1 MKKNILLNLI
11 AGVTIAVSGLI
22 SIPAHAQN
30 NQSDVTGN
38 NVFNNPIP
46 VNNQSDVTGN
56 NVFNNPVPVNNQS
69 DVTGTNVFN
78 NNLPYFFEGNTVSK
92 ETAEQAEQLS
102 QQLRDAYRSC
112 NAGEGCV
119 EFNNLLQESNTF
131 LSNLNQQVEAVGN
144 NQGNRAW

>member
-1 MKKNILLNLI
+1 MKKNILLNLV
-11 AGVTIAVSGLI
+11 AGVSVVMSGLI

-38 NVFNNPIP
+38 NVFNNPVP

-56 NVFNNPVPVNNQS
+56 NVFNNSIPGS
-69 DVTGTNVFN
+69 
-78 NNLPYFFEGNTVSK
+78 FEGNKVSK
-92 ETAEQAEQLS
+92 ETVAQAQQLS
-102 QQLRDAYRSC
+102 QQLRDASRSC
-112 NAGEGCV
+112 NAGEGCG
-119 EFNNLLQESNTF
+119 EFNNLLQQSNTF

>member
-11 AGVTIAVSGLI
+11 AGATFAMSGLI

-38 NVFNNPIP
+38 NVFNNPVP

-56 NVFNNPVPVNNQS
+56 NVFNNNIPGS
-69 DVTGTNVFN
+69 
-78 NNLPYFFEGNTVSK
+78 FEGNTISQ
-92 ETAEQAEQLS
+92 ETVAQAEELS
-102 QQLRDAYRSC
+102 RLLRDASRSC
-112 NAGEGCV
+112 NAGEGCG

-131 LSNLNQQVEAVGN
+131 LSNLNQQVEAVGSS
-144 NQGNRAW
+144 QGNRAW

>member
-1 MKKNILLNLI
+1 MKKNILFNLI
-11 AGVTIAVSGLI
+11 AGSFVAASGLI

-38 NVFNNPIP
+38 NVFNNPVP

-69 DVTGTNVFN
+69 DVSGNNVFN
-78 NNLPYFFEGNTVSK
+78 NPVASFTRNGISQETV
-92 ETAEQAEQLS
+92 AQAEELS
-102 QQLRDAYRSC
+102 QKLADAYRSC
-112 NAGEGCV
+112 SAGEGCV
-119 EFNNLLQESNTF
+119 EFNNLLQQSNTF

-144 NQGNRAW
+144 SQSNRAW

>member
-1 MKKNILLNLI
+1 MKKNILFNLI
-11 AGVTIAVSGLI
+11 AGTFVAASGLI

-38 NVFNNPIP
+38 NVFNNPVP
-46 VNNQSDVTGN
+46 VNNQSDVSGN
-56 NVFNNPVPVNNQS
+56 NVFNNPVASFKRNGISQ
-69 DVTGTNVFN
+69 
-78 NNLPYFFEGNTVSK
+78 ETV
-92 ETAEQAEQLS
+92 AQAEELS

-119 EFNNLLQESNTF
+119 EFNNLLQQSNTF

-144 NQGNRAW
+144 SQSNRAW

>member
-1 MKKNILLNLI
+1 MQKNILLNLI
-11 AGVTIAVSGLI
+11 AGATFAMSGLI

-38 NVFNNPIP
+38 NVFNNP
-46 VNNQSDVTGN
+46 
-56 NVFNNPVPVNNQS
+56 VPVNNQS
-69 DVTGTNVFN
+69 DATGTNVFN

-102 QQLRDAYRSC
+102 RLLRDAYRNC
-112 NAGEGCV
+112 RNNEDCV

-131 LSNLNQQVEAVGN
+131 LSNLNQQVETVGN
-144 NQGNRAW
+144 SQGSRAW

>member
-1 MKKNILLNLI
+1 MQKNISLNLI
-11 AGVTIAVSGLI
+11 AGATVAVIGLI

-38 NVFNNPIP
+38 NVFNNP
-46 VNNQSDVTGN
+46 
-56 NVFNNPVPVNNQS
+56 VPVNNQS
-69 DVTGTNVFN
+69 DVSGNNVFN
-78 NNLPYFFEGNTVSK
+78 HNLPNSFEGNTVSK

-102 QQLRDAYRSC
+102 QKLRDAYRNC

-131 LSNLNQQVEAVGN
+131 LSNINQQVEAVGN
-144 NQGNRAW
+144 SQGSRAW

>member
-1 MKKNILLNLI
+1 MKKNIFFNLI
-11 AGVTIAVSGLI
+11 AGTFIAASGLI

-38 NVFNNPIP
+38 NVFNNPVP

-69 DVTGTNVFN
+69 DVSGNNVFN
-78 NNLPYFFEGNTVSK
+78 NSVPVFTRNGISQ
-92 ETAEQAEQLS
+92 ETTAQAEELS
-102 QQLRDAYRSC
+102 QNLRDAYRSC
-112 NAGEGCV
+112 SAGEGCV
-119 EFNNLLQESNTF
+119 EFNNLLQQSNTF

-144 NQGNRAW
+144 SQSNRAW

>member
-1 MKKNILLNLI
+1 MKKNILFNFI
-11 AGVTIAVSGLI
+11 AGATVAVSGLI
-22 SIPAHAQN
+22 SIPAYAQN

-38 NVFNNPIP
+38 NVFNNPVP

-69 DVTGTNVFN
+69 DVSGNNVFN
-78 NNLPYFFEGNTVSK
+78 NSVPVFTRNGISQETVV
-92 ETAEQAEQLS
+92 QAEELS

-119 EFNNLLQESNTF
+119 EFNNLLQQSNTF

-144 NQGNRAW
+144 SQSNRTW

>member
-11 AGVTIAVSGLI
+11 AGATVAVSGLI
-22 SIPAHAQN
+22 SIPAYAQ
-30 NQSDVTGN
+30 
-38 NVFNNPIP
+38 
-46 VNNQSDVTGN
+46 NNQSDVTGN

-102 QQLRDAYRSC
+102 QQLRDASRNC
-112 NAGEGCV
+112 NAGQDCI

-144 NQGNRAW
+144 SQGNRAW